1 MSDIHSCPTCNARAR
16 QVRDAD
22 SGELRLKA
30 IQDDEAA
37 AKIAQLK
44 LLLEKE
50 KNRNERLKAKPVS
63 YTHLTLPTKA

>member
-1 MSDIHSCPTCNARAR
+1 MSDVHSCPTCHAKAR
-16 QVRDAD
+16 QVRDSE

-44 LLLEKE
+44 LLLQKE
-50 KNRNERLKAKPVS
+50 KNRNEELKAKLALLS
-63 YTHLTLPTKA
+63 

>member
-1 MSDIHSCPTCNARAR
+1 MSDLHSCPTCHAKAR
-16 QVRDAD
+16 QVRDIE

-44 LLLEKE
+44 LLLQKE
-50 KNRNERLKAKPVS
+50 KNRNQELKAKLAQLS
-63 YTHLTLPTKA
+63 

>member
-1 MSDIHSCPTCNARAR
+1 
-16 QVRDAD
+16 VRDAD

-50 KNRNERLKAKPVS
+50 KNRNERLKAKLAELDGQPDV
-63 YTHLTLPTKA
+63 

>member
-1 MSDIHSCPTCNARAR
+1 MSDLHSCPTCNAKAR

-50 KNRNERLKAKPVS
+50 KNRNERLKAKLAEQDGQPEV
-63 YTHLTLPTKA
+63 

>member
-1 MSDIHSCPTCNARAR
+1 
-16 QVRDAD
+16 VRDAD

-50 KNRNERLKAKPVS
+50 KNRNERLKAKLAELDGQPGV
-63 YTHLTLPTKA
+63 

>member
-1 MSDIHSCPTCNARAR
+1 MSDVHSCPTCHAKAR
-16 QVRDAD
+16 QVRDSA

-44 LLLEKE
+44 LLLQKE
-50 KNRNERLKAKPVS
+50 KNRNEELNAKLALLS
-63 YTHLTLPTKA
+63 

>member
-1 MSDIHSCPTCNARAR
+1 MSDIHSCPTCNAKAR

-50 KNRNERLKAKPVS
+50 KNHNERLKAKLAELDGQPGV
-63 YTHLTLPTKA
+63 

>member
-1 MSDIHSCPTCNARAR
+1 MSDIHSCPTCNAKAR

-50 KNRNERLKAKPVS
+50 KNRNERLKAKLAEQDGQPEV
-63 YTHLTLPTKA
+63 

>member
-1 MSDIHSCPTCNARAR
+1 MSDLHSCPTCNAKAR
-16 QVRDAD
+16 QVKDTET
-22 SGELRLKA
+22 GEFHLKA

-50 KNRNERLKAKPVS
+50 KSRNEQLKAKLAAASKTVQ
-63 YTHLTLPTKA
+63 